1 MNMLSS
7 NAPAVQRLRLV
18 HWATVIGGMTLA
30 FAAGLLT
37 ANSFLHHGASTH
49 GCERRREFNRPQSRH
64 RQLSKSCPH
73 RLLRPTRNSF
83 SAPATPAVDIG
94 PTAQSRECPR
104 MSGQLGIS
112 RSELRDRNVGG

>member
-37 ANSFLHHGASTH
+37 ANSFSFTT
-49 GCERRREFNRPQSRH
+49 ER
-64 RQLSKSCPH
+64 PH
-73 RLLRPTRNSF
+73 T
-83 SAPATPAVDIG
+83 AVN
-94 PTAQSRECPR
+94 AVV
-104 MSGQLGIS
+104 
-112 RSELRDRNVGG
+112 N

>member
-37 ANSFLHHGASTH
+37 ANSFSFTT
-49 GCERRREFNRPQSRH
+49 ER
-64 RQLSKSCPH
+64 PH
-73 RLLRPTRNSF
+73 TAVNAVVNQPATV
-83 SAPATPAVDIG
+83 SAPTTLEIVPSPVIEANPQFFFGTGDA
-94 PTAQSRECPR
+94 
-104 MSGQLGIS
+104 SGGYWA
-112 RSELRDRNVGG
+112 DRPKP